1 MNTKDLKELL
11 NLHYERFNC
20 EFSQNSPDP
29 ILRAKDFANDKNADK
44 IALFCALFAYGNARA
59 ILKFLQNYDFF
70 DYPNFLKNKK
80 PYRFQNASEISAF
93 AQVLFSPTFNLKLEF
108 LKGFNA
114 EISSEL
120 SDIFSG
126 NARILGGIKSAQ
138 SALFAALKEKNLNE
152 NAALKF
158 LIGEPN
164 SKTSPRKRWNMF
176 LRWAVRSDK
185 VDYGFWRFLN
195 ADSIESSKKD
205 SIKIDKNTLKI
216 PTTRDLILPLDTH
229 TFKNCQK
236 LGLIKRKSYDLKAAL
251 EATQSLR
258 EICEEDPI
266 KYDFALYRLGQMKMD
281 F

>member
-1 MNTKDLKELL
+1 MAKKDLKELL

-70 DYPNFLKNKK
+70 DYPKFSKNKK

-93 AQVLFSPTFNLKLEF
+93 AQVLFSPTFELKLEF

-120 SDIFSG
+120 GDIFSG

-138 SALFAALKEKNLNE
+138 SALFAALKEKGLNE

-185 VDYGFWRFLN
+185 VDYGFWRSLN
-195 ADSIESSKKD
+195 IDSIESSKK
-205 SIKIDKNTLKI
+205 SLKF
-216 PTTRDLILPLDTH
+216 PTARDLILPLDTH

-266 KYDFALYRLGQMKMD
+266 KYDFALYRLGQMKID